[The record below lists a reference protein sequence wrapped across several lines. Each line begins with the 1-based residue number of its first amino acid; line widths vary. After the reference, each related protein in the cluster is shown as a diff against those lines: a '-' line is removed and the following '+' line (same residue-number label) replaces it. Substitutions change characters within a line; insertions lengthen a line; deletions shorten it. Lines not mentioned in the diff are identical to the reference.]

1 MGGLDGHDA
10 DLWSWQ
16 TDTMSN
22 DQWNNNQ
29 GNQWVPQPDAGASPQ
44 RSANEWAQ
52 QPADQWGQQPQQP
65 SGNEWGQQQP
75 SANEW
80 GQQAQQQPAGEWQQ
94 GQSANE
100 WAQQQAQQGWDQQ
113 AQQGWGQQQPQQGW
127 DQQQAWQ
134 QQQWQGGAAMPAG
147 SVPAQVAPSGG
158 SPFDFSFR
166 ELSLPKSAS
175 AIWIIVIVCLLIEWL
190 LGFIPV
196 LAYDQ
201 GALSIAQ
208 ILLGGLAGVAAKA
221 LVVRVL
227 LEIGI
232 ALVRVVEQ
240 TKKDEA

>member
-1 MGGLDGHDA
+1 
-10 DLWSWQ
+10 
-16 TDTMSN
+16 
-22 DQWNNNQ
+22 
-29 GNQWVPQPDAGASPQ
+29 
-44 RSANEWAQ
+44 
-52 QPADQWGQQPQQP
+52 
-65 SGNEWGQQQP
+65 
-75 SANEW
+75 
-80 GQQAQQQPAGEWQQ
+80 
-94 GQSANE
+94 
-100 WAQQQAQQGWDQQ
+100 
-113 AQQGWGQQQPQQGW
+113 
-127 DQQQAWQ
+127 
-134 QQQWQGGAAMPAG
+134 MPAG